1 MKFYDSTFPTNALK
15 VTRNILINFVNEAR
29 RIKKNPVVA
38 IMPTSFN
45 LQYFQ
50 KHRVWPYRPLL
61 DALQSAQMPFI
72 NIGEGILRTMPTR
85 NPCDLF
91 DNCGGHFNETGYALV
106 AKVVH
111 VRLQKLFGD
120 VSAP

>member
-29 RIKKNPVVA
+29 RKKKNPVVA

-91 DNCGGHFNETGYALV
+91 NNCGGHFNKTGYALV